1 LETARNT
8 TLSRESFDELDNYLR
23 RTDDTDT
30 DEMKERFNL
39 LLHDYSK
46 ILNCLEFVDRET
58 KTNSGDNYISDI
70 KKNLLKLKQMNNKQ
84 SHTICIVGLEK
95 AGKSTFINA
104 LLGFEL
110 VPTASERC
118 TQVRTVL
125 KPPIE
130 DGDQQL
136 FATVKFYNDEEFS
149 LFYNQMVKKTGE
161 SQAQLDE
168 RKAQVMAERDALKV
182 KFPEEQ
188 FRMNNSSDVNR
199 ERLAIRG
206 QLYDYI
212 TGEVYCNIIKEISIY
227 TDKLPGM

>member
-1 LETARNT
+1 
-8 TLSRESFDELDNYLR
+8 
-23 RTDDTDT
+23 
-30 DEMKERFNL
+30 MKERFNL

-70 KKNLLKLKQMNNKQ
+70 KKNLLKLKQMNNKR

-110 VPTASERC
+110 VPTAIERC

-161 SQAQLDE
+161 SQTQLDE
-168 RKAQVMAERDALKV
+168 RKAQVVAARNALKD

-199 ERLAIRG
+199 ERSAIRD

>member
-8 TLSRESFDELDNYLR
+8 TLSRESFDEWNNYLR
-23 RTDDTDT
+23 KTDDTET
-30 DEMKERFNL
+30 DEMQERFNS

-70 KKNLLKLKQMNNKQ
+70 KKNLLKLKQMNNKR

-110 VPTASERC
+110 VPTAIERC

-161 SQAQLDE
+161 SQTQLDD
-168 RKAQVMAERDALKV
+168 RKAQVVAARNALKD

-188 FRMNNSSDVNR
+188 FRINNSSDVNR
-199 ERLAIRG
+199 ERLAIRD